1 VANILCIDREPG
13 VGQTLERVLAGMGHH
28 PVVVGT
34 LDTGLSIA
42 AREPFDLIISDE
54 KLPDGSV
61 SDLLRALREQGQD
74 VPVITTSPY
83 QSARPGVPVVGLGTV
98 NHLTKPLRT
107 EALRIAVANAIELDR
122 LRRAQEGFQREIED
136 LRGAHRIVG
145 TSAALRAALDLV
157 QRVAP
162 TGATVLLQGES
173 GTGKEL
179 FARAIREQSPRA
191 RQPLI
196 TVNCA
201 ALPEGLVEST
211 LFGHERGAFTG
222 AVARS
227 LGAFERAHR
236 GTLMLDEVSEMR
248 LDLQG
253 KLLRAIQEREFER
266 VGGTDAVH
274 VDVRII
280 ATTNRDLLAEVEAG
294 RFRRDLYFRLHVFP
308 IHMPALRDRAEDIPQ
323 LTEYFL
329 QQIASQL
336 GVRSPVVAPDA
347 LGVLCRRYWS
357 GNVREL
363 ANVLEHALILSR
375 GQEITAEVLDHSHA
389 SGTGGAP
396 APGTG
401 PRASAGPGEGPLAP
415 ATSLNLH
422 ELQSVAIERALQASG
437 GNRTRA
443 AILLGISERTLR
455 NKLKAKRSSVTR
467 REDGPAQHPWPARPG
482 SRPGASEFPAD
493 PTSGPK
499 ASSN

>member
-28 PVVVGT
+28 PVVVGR

-42 AREPFDLIISDE
+42 AREPFDLIISDAE
-54 KLPDGSV
+54 LPDGSV

-74 VPVITTSPY
+74 VPVIMTSPY
-83 QSARPGVPVVGLGTV
+83 QNAQAGVPADGLGTV
-98 NHLTKPLRT
+98 NHLTKPLRA
-107 EALRIAVANAIELDR
+107 EVLRIAVADAIELDR
-122 LRRAQEGFQREIED
+122 LRRAQEVFQREIEG

-157 QRVAP
+157 QHVAP
-162 TGATVLLQGES
+162 TGATVLLDGES

-179 FARAIREQSPRA
+179 FARAIHDQSPRA

-266 VGGTDAVH
+266 VGGTDSVH

-308 IHMPALRDRAEDIPQ
+308 IHAPALRDRPEDIPQ

-329 QQIASQL
+329 QQFASQL
-336 GVRSPVVAPDA
+336 GVRSPRVAPDA
-347 LGVLCRRYWS
+347 LGVLSRRYWS

-375 GQEITAEVLDHSHA
+375 GQQITAEALDRSEHVPGT
-389 SGTGGAP
+389 SGTP
-396 APGTG
+396 APFT
-401 PRASAGPGEGPLAP
+401 RASAGPGKEPHAI

-422 ELQSVAIERALQASG
+422 DLQCVAIERALQASG

-455 NKLKAKRSSVTR
+455 NKLKAMRSPVKR
-467 REDGPAQHPWPARPG
+467 REDGPVQHPWPARPG
-482 SRPGASEFPAD
+482 SGPGASRLPLD
-493 PTSGPK
+493 PPSDPK